1 METNSNQSYQWSSRQ
16 RMVLDGVTLN
26 NLDVTNSSSQSQAGT
41 LLERIDHCV
50 TPFGPLLTIM

>member
-1 METNSNQSYQWSSRQ
+1 METNTSQSYQWSSRQ

-26 NLDVTNSSSQSQAGT
+26 NLDVTNSNSQSQAGT

-50 TPFGPLLTIM
+50 TSFGQLLTIM